1 MDRQSIP
8 VAVAGFHWIIYR
20 RHFMLCFGVL
30 ILIGSFHICRGV
42 RRLPASLSGRRSFV
56 VKMPR
61 PHGNCKFQKR
71 CESQPPE
78 NMPWE
83 SHVWS
88 AQHQRC
94 ERAASSSVV
103 NDVLAPQSR
112 VTVPVLYWHCD
123 HAWLWHLTVAIPST
137 SIVIDIGRPDSSC
150 ETGTFSTGKFAK
162 SKTCFLILFY
172 LISELVESSNFA

>member
-1 MDRQSIP
+1 MFWCSDIDWEFSHLSWSTSITSI
-8 VAVAGFHWIIYR
+8 VIR
-20 RHFMLCFGVL
+20 
-30 ILIGSFHICRGV
+30 S
-42 RRLPASLSGRRSFV
+42 SFV
-56 VKMPR
+56 R
-61 PHGNCKFQKR
+61 
-71 CESQPPE
+71 SQDAASARQLQVSKTVRIATAGKHA
-78 NMPWE
+78 MGKPW
-83 SHVWS
+83 HVWS

-103 NDVLAPQSR
+103 NVLAPQSR
-112 VTVPVLYWHCD
+112 VTVPVLYWQGD

-172 LISELVESSNFA
+172 LISELVLSRFLVILLYNPAYFLLNRVFY

>member
-61 PHGNCKFQKR
+61 PHGNCKFRNEWLAIDKFKDWVAR
-71 CESQPPE
+71 DRADDKSQGGE
-78 NMPWE
+78 MTKCTLWLFYVCMKTVRIARAGKHAMARE

-88 AQHQRC
+88 AQHQIC

-103 NDVLAPQSR
+103 NVLAPQSR
-112 VTVPVLYWHCD
+112 VTVPST
-123 HAWLWHLTVAIPST
+123 ALTSDLSPT
-137 SIVIDIGRPDSSC
+137 SDDV
-150 ETGTFSTGKFAK
+150 
-162 SKTCFLILFY
+162 
-172 LISELVESSNFA
+172 

>member
-1 MDRQSIP
+1 MLPEHLLVSPI
-8 VAVAGFHWIIYR
+8 FIITSKFCKYIHWIIYR

-61 PHGNCKFQKR
+61 PHGNCKFRKR

-78 NMPWE
+78 NMPWVMGKRCVIGSTPKILKE
-83 SHVWS
+83 E
-88 AQHQRC
+88 RC

-103 NDVLAPQSR
+103 NVLAPQSR
-112 VTVPVLYWHCD
+112 VTVPVLY
-123 HAWLWHLTVAIPST
+123 
-137 SIVIDIGRPDSSC
+137 
-150 ETGTFSTGKFAK
+150 
-162 SKTCFLILFY
+162 
-172 LISELVESSNFA
+172 